1 MTRPIPPPLDVPAV
15 PPLRVARP
23 MRGVR
28 PRLAAWGAWATTLL
42 ALGAWGALWGFVVP
56 VNWPAL
62 ACIAVPGGVSLL
74 GALAL
79 FSGPLVDEVLTR
91 RLWWVA
97 ATQEVQLRYLTVT
110 TPLRVQ
116 RLYARIFQAPAPV
129 EPPERVILHRVG
141 DGQMARV
148 PAVEPEPVVSDQT
161 TRRLPP
167 LPAGLA
173 CAPILAA
180 LIAGERVSFRA
191 LPDGWSREAF
201 GRQVAFLVDAGIV
214 VNERGRPLALAPRYR
229 GLPEHVVWDDARRVA
244 GVL

>member
-1 MTRPIPPPLDVPAV
+1 MIPPPDVPAV
-15 PPLRVARP
+15 PPLRVPRP
-23 MRGVR
+23 ARGVR
-28 PRLAAWGAWATTLL
+28 PRLAAWGAFSGAMVGLFVWLGLWAWVL
-42 ALGAWGALWGFVVP
+42 P

-62 ACIAVPGGVSLL
+62 TCLAPAGFVVGVVACVWFGL
-74 GALAL
+74 
-79 FSGPLVDEVLTR
+79 PLWDEFATR

-97 ATQEVQLRYLTVT
+97 GTQEIVLRGRSVTV
-110 TPLRVQ
+110 PLRVVETMVTQ
-116 RLYARIFQAPAPV
+116 VTAPAPAPV
-129 EPPERVILHRVG
+129 KERFIPVHHYG
-141 DGQMARV
+141 EAARV
-148 PAVEPEPVVSDQT
+148 QAVEPEPVVSDMT

-167 LPAGLA
+167 LPAGLP

-229 GLPEHVVWDDARRVA
+229 GLPAHVVWDDARRVA